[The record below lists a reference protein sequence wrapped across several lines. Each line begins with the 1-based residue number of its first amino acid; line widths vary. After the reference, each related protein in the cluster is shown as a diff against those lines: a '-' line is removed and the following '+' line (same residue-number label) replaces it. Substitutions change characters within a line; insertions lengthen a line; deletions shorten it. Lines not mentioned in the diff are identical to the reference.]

1 MRRLNKEY
9 GTGRTGQSR
18 RLFWQ
23 IFLPDLV
30 PADAETVA
38 SLDDLLGKLVQIFSA
53 KIGVAEVAVEIGHR
67 EHHPVAVFR
76 AVGQVVG
83 NQGGQDIGRHF
94 LRADRSAAPP
104 WSTLWPVSPP
114 STPPGLCLLSAPRAA
129 PPTCGPLISP
139 RFDANGN
146 FPISTRHPHAPLS
159 HPLRILRL

>member
-23 IFLPDLV
+23 IFLPDPV
-30 PADAETVA
+30 PADAETVT

-94 LRADRSAAPP
+94 LRADLLKPFRQFRRQLRLRAAQGAQ
-104 WSTLWPVSPP
+104 LQGV
-114 STPPGLCLLSAPRAA
+114 GNHIVKADRPRALCQGGEA
-129 PPTCGPLISP
+129 
-139 RFDANGN
+139 
-146 FPISTRHPHAPLS
+146 
-159 HPLRILRL
+159 LRLIAPFPTVVIKARCSLGS